1 MPDKVR
7 IATEQDAILNVF
19 KQETKP
25 RRKDEAAG
33 QLNVED
39 VEMSLDWVQPSH
51 RLSVI

>member
-7 IATEQDAILNVF
+7 IATDAILNVF

-39 VEMSLDWVQPSH
+39 VEMSLDWGQPSH